1 MKVKQNILSFLLID
15 LTCNWDFPNGIVVKT
30 PASNAENVGSIPG
43 QETKIPC
50 TFFIGSSL
58 VVELVKKKIHPQ
70 CRRPW
75 LNSWVRKIRWRRDKL
90 PTPVFLGFPGG
101 SEGKE
106 STCSAGDL
114 G

>member
-1 MKVKQNILSFLLID
+1 VKVKQNILSFLLID

-58 VVELVKKKIHPQ
+58 VVELVKKRFIHNAGDPGSI
-70 CRRPW
+70 PG
-75 LNSWVRKIRWRRDKL
+75 
-90 PTPVFLGFPGG
+90 LGR
-101 SEGKE
+101 
-106 STCSAGDL
+106 SAGEGIGYPL
-114 G
+114 QFSWASLVAQKVKNPPAVQES

>member
-1 MKVKQNILSFLLID
+1 MKIKQNILSFLLID
-15 LTCNWDFPNGIVVKT
+15 LTRNWDFPNGIVVKT
-30 PASNAENVGSIPG
+30 PASNAGNVGSIPG
-43 QETKIPC
+43 QETKILC
-50 TFFIGSSL
+50 AFFIGSSL
-58 VVELVKKKIHPQ
+58 VAELVKKIHPQ

-75 LNSWVRKIRWRRDKL
+75 LNSWVRKILWKRDRL

-106 STCSAGDL
+106 STCNAGDL